1 MNYMLICAIFFSIL
15 IFALFAIIMAMRCNN
30 MFGERLIGL
39 RKEKELS
46 QKECAAAF
54 GVDAS
59 KYNKWENEKNSPD
72 YETVCRLA
80 QFFCTT
86 TDYLLGNSNVRH
98 LPDQVALQD
107 WQRALQAQLINSLQ
121 SFYMKN
127 SDLPMPGLENALLI
141 GIRQAFQKILRTA
154 NTFICSINQ
163 LPQPL
168 PELESSVNQ
177 FLQVFD
183 NLHIEDGLMLEI
195 MLRDVLE
202 KNVPGY
208 KEYRN
213 TIVDEWVR
221 QQIDEV

>member
-1 MNYMLICAIFFSIL
+1 
-15 IFALFAIIMAMRCNN
+15 

-59 KYNKWENEKNSPD
+59 KYNKWENEKNCPD

-80 QFFCTT
+80 QFFSTT

-98 LPDQVALQD
+98 LPDQVELQD
-107 WQRALQAQLINSLQ
+107 WQRALQAQLLNSLQ
-121 SFYMKN
+121 SFYIKTDN
-127 SDLPMPGLENALLI
+127 LPMPELNIVLLI
-141 GIRQAFQKILRTA
+141 GIRQAFQKILKTA

-168 PELESSVNQ
+168 PAFESSVNQ

-183 NLHIEDGLMLEI
+183 NLHIEDGLMLEV
-195 MLRDVLE
+195 MLRNALE

-208 KEYRN
+208 KEYRYM
-213 TIVDEWVR
+213 VVEEWVR
-221 QQIDEV
+221 QQGSDN

>member
-1 MNYMLICAIFFSIL
+1 
-15 IFALFAIIMAMRCNN
+15 
-30 MFGERLIGL
+30 MFGERLIEL
-39 RKEKELS
+39 RKEKGLS

-80 QFFCTT
+80 QFFSTT

-98 LPDQVALQD
+98 LPDQLALQD
-107 WQRALQAQLINSLQ
+107 WQRVLQAQLLNSLQ

-127 SDLPMPGLENALLI
+127 AELPIPELEKVLMI
-141 GIRQAFQKILRTA
+141 GIRQAFQKILKTTS
-154 NTFICSINQ
+154 TFIDSIYQ

-177 FLQVFD
+177 FLQVFE
-183 NLHIEDGLMLEI
+183 NLNIEDGLMLEI
-195 MLRDVLE
+195 MMRDALE
-202 KNVPGY
+202 KNVPEY
-208 KEYRN
+208 KGYRN
-213 TIVDEWVR
+213 VVVEEWVR
-221 QQIDEV
+221 QQVE

>member
-1 MNYMLICAIFFSIL
+1 
-15 IFALFAIIMAMRCNN
+15 
-30 MFGERLIGL
+30 MFGERLIEM
-39 RKEKELS
+39 RKEKGLS

-80 QFFCTT
+80 QFFSTT

-127 SDLPMPGLENALLI
+127 SDLPIPELEKVLLI
-141 GIRQAFQKILRTA
+141 GIRAAFQKMLKA
-154 NTFICSINQ
+154 ASTFIDSINQ

-168 PELESSVNQ
+168 PELESSINQ

-183 NLHIEDGLMLEI
+183 NLNIEDGLMLEI
-195 MLRDVLE
+195 MMHDALE

-208 KEYRN
+208 KDYRN
-213 TIVDEWVR
+213 MVVEEWVR
-221 QQIDEV
+221 QQGSDN

>member
-1 MNYMLICAIFFSIL
+1 
-15 IFALFAIIMAMRCNN
+15 
-30 MFGERLIGL
+30 MFGERLIEL
-39 RKEKELS
+39 RKEKGLS

-80 QFFCTT
+80 QFFSTT

-98 LPDQVALQD
+98 LPDQVELHN
-107 WQRALQAQLINSLQ
+107 WQRALQAQLMNSLQ

-127 SDLPMPGLENALLI
+127 AELPIPELERVLVI

-154 NTFICSINQ
+154 NTFIYSINQ

-168 PELESSVNQ
+168 PEFESSVNQ

-183 NLHIEDGLMLEI
+183 NLHIEDGLMLEV
-195 MLRDVLE
+195 MLRDALE

-208 KEYRN
+208 KDYRGI
-213 TIVDEWVR
+213 IVGEWVQ
-221 QQIDEV
+221 QQIEED

>member
-1 MNYMLICAIFFSIL
+1 
-15 IFALFAIIMAMRCNN
+15 
-30 MFGERLIGL
+30 MFGERLIEL
-39 RKEKELS
+39 RKEKGLS

-80 QFFCTT
+80 QFFSTT

-127 SDLPMPGLENALLI
+127 SDLPMPELNNVLLI
-141 GIRQAFQKILRTA
+141 CIRQTFQKILKTA
-154 NTFICSINQ
+154 NTFIYSINQ

-168 PELESSVNQ
+168 PELERSVNQ

-183 NLHIEDGLMLEI
+183 NLHIEDGLMVEV
-195 MLRDVLE
+195 MLRDTLE

-208 KEYRN
+208 KEYRHM
-213 TIVDEWVR
+213 VVEEWVR
-221 QQIDEV
+221 QQIDEL

>member
-1 MNYMLICAIFFSIL
+1 
-15 IFALFAIIMAMRCNN
+15 
-30 MFGERLIGL
+30 MFGDRLIEL
-39 RKEKELS
+39 RKEKGVS

-80 QFFCTT
+80 QFFSTT

-107 WQRALQAQLINSLQ
+107 WQRALQAQLLNSLQ
-121 SFYMKN
+121 SFYIKN
-127 SDLPMPGLENALLI
+127 ADLPIPELETVLMI
-141 GIRQAFQKILRTA
+141 GIRQGFQSILKSA
-154 NTFICSINQ
+154 SNFLNAVHM
-163 LPQPL
+163 LPQSL

-177 FLQVFD
+177 FLSMFEIMHVKDSFM
-183 NLHIEDGLMLEI
+183 IEM
-195 MLRDVLE
+195 MLRDALE

-208 KEYRN
+208 KDYRN
-213 TIVDEWVR
+213 MIVNEWVR
-221 QQIDEV
+221 QQVEEV

>member
-1 MNYMLICAIFFSIL
+1 
-15 IFALFAIIMAMRCNN
+15 

-59 KYNKWENEKNSPD
+59 KYNKWENEKNCPD

-80 QFFCTT
+80 QFFSTT

-98 LPDQVALQD
+98 LPDQMELQD
-107 WQRALQAQLINSLQ
+107 WQRALQAQIMNSLQ
-121 SFYMKN
+121 SFYIKTDN
-127 SDLPMPGLENALLI
+127 LPMPELNIVLLI
-141 GIRQAFQKILRTA
+141 GIRQAFQKILKTA

-168 PELESSVNQ
+168 PAFESSVNQ

-183 NLHIEDGLMLEI
+183 NLHIEDGLMLEV
-195 MLRDVLE
+195 MLRNALE
-202 KNVPGY
+202 MNVPGY
-208 KEYRN
+208 KDYRG
-213 TIVDEWVR
+213 IIIDEWVR
-221 QQIDEV
+221 QQIGEE